1 MSKEE
6 GVPST
11 APAIVPAEREA
22 HIGSLAAG
30 AMLNVAQRKR
40 GRARGRQEDVKGF
53 GERRRG
59 KENEATACI
68 SSQVCKNSG

>member
-30 AMLNVAQRKR
+30 AMLKSSSEEE
-40 GRARGRQEDVKGF
+40 GEGKGEARGRQGFRRKAKGQR
-53 GERRRG
+53 ERG
-59 KENEATACI
+59 
-68 SSQVCKNSG
+68 NSLHFFTSL